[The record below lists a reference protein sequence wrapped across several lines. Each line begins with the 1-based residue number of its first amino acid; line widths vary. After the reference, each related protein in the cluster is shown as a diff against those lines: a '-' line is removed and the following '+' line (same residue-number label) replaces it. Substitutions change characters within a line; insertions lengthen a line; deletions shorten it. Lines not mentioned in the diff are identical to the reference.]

1 MNDGD
6 ADEYLAKMFLL
17 GKMEFDKKLN
27 LKRKFPNLSSA
38 LGKAVNCHTPHKYQ
52 VQKPNLTSNL
62 EASRRQEDQN
72 RRSRR
77 QTKYEDFVTKL
88 VLRFLEVTLE
98 YYKGPLHTIVSL
110 CLLNPSEEGHPQ
122 SLLIS
127 PYTHLPP
134 SAINHRSS

>member
-1 MNDGD
+1 MMNDGD

-38 LGKAVNCHTPHKYQ
+38 LGKTVNCHTPHKYQ

-77 QTKYEDFVTKL
+77 QTKYEDFITKL

-98 YYKGPLHTIVSL
+98 
-110 CLLNPSEEGHPQ
+110 
-122 SLLIS
+122 
-127 PYTHLPP
+127 
-134 SAINHRSS
+134 